1 MTSDAEEYEMKCT
14 NCHQPWIEPTEERA
28 CCPNPTKPR
37 AGASVTLSAAM
48 LKEALELIAPDGTPD
63 QMTAEVA
70 IEWSDNGHSGPGYYC
85 WDVEYPDEGAILL
98 GGAR

>member
-1 MTSDAEEYEMKCT
+1 MTTTAGKDATC
-14 NCHQPWIEPTEERA
+14 PA
-28 CCPNPTKPR
+28 CKDTRMMDGGGGSRIPCDLCAG